1 MKSTTETTRRQRRG
15 HGRPTLH
22 DVADAA
28 GVTRITVSRF
38 MRQPELV
45 AESTAAR
52 IREAIEQTGY
62 VPNQQAGQL
71 ASGNSRIVAAL
82 IPNVGHSIFAETIQ
96 GLTEGLHGSGHEL
109 LLLSTGYS
117 MEREEA
123 QLRALTGWAPG
134 AIIVT
139 GRHHSPGALRM
150 LRDAQAAGT
159 PVVEIW
165 DHPTNR
171 ADSEGFAQIGFDHVA
186 AGRTMA
192 RHLIDKGHVSLAYID
207 SGVGEDFRAH
217 ERGQGFMAEAK
228 AQGVRVK
235 VLRASTGDAFDAGRE
250 MVPLLLAASRT
261 PITAVAFANDH
272 LACGVD
278 GGDQPGSS
286 DTRTTGLAGFWRF
299 SDRPAVA
306 AIALNRAATDCRH
319 RPCRREGGLAIGHK
333 RNRAD
338 QSLTALPTD
347 WKGQYRYDAIA
358 RRRPANLRVAPWSS
372 SRPCKRLL
380 DHCAGGAGRGGGHS
394 QRRAVAGDRQ
404 FGHDRRGVL

>member
-1 MKSTTETTRRQRRG
+1 MKSPTETTRRQRRG

-38 MRQPELV
+38 IRQPELV

-62 VPNQQAGQL
+62 VPNRQAGQL
-71 ASGNSRIVAAL
+71 ASGDSRIVAAL
-82 IPNVGHSIFAETIQ
+82 IPNVGHSIFAATIQ

-109 LLLSTGYS
+109 MLLSTGYS

-139 GRHHSPGALRM
+139 GRHHSPGALR
-150 LRDAQAAGT
+150 LLHDAQAGGT

-171 ADSEGFAQIGFDHVA
+171 ADSEGFAQIGFDHAA
-186 AGRTMA
+186 AGRAMA
-192 RHLIDKGHVSLAYID
+192 QHLIDKGHRSLAYVD
-207 SGVGEDFRAH
+207 SGVAEDFRAH
-217 ERGQGFMAEAK
+217 ERGQGFVAEAK

-250 MVPLLLAASRT
+250 MLLQLAASRT
-261 PITAVAFANDH
+261 PITAAAFANDH
-272 LACGVD
+272 LACGALMEAASRGVQIP
-278 GGDQPGSS
+278 GQLALLGFGDFPIGRQLQPSLS
-286 DTRTTGLAGFWRF
+286 TV
-299 SDRPAVA
+299 RPPTADIGHVA
-306 AIALNRAATDCRH
+306 AQAVLQSVTEGTEPASCKLPCELIGRDSTGAAR
-319 RPCRREGGLAIGHK
+319 
-333 RNRAD
+333 
-338 QSLTALPTD
+338 
-347 WKGQYRYDAIA
+347 
-358 RRRPANLRVAPWSS
+358 
-372 SRPCKRLL
+372 
-380 DHCAGGAGRGGGHS
+380 
-394 QRRAVAGDRQ
+394 
-404 FGHDRRGVL
+404 

>member
-1 MKSTTETTRRQRRG
+1 MKSPTETTRRQRRG

-38 MRQPELV
+38 IRQPELV

-71 ASGNSRIVAAL
+71 ASGASRIVAAL

-96 GLTEGLHGSGHEL
+96 GLTEGLQGSGHEL
-109 LLLSTGYS
+109 MLLSTGYS

-139 GRHHSPGALRM
+139 GRHHAPGALRL

-159 PVVEIW
+159 PVIEIW
-165 DHPTNR
+165 DHPTR
-171 ADSEGFAQIGFDHVA
+171 RGDGEGFTQIGFDHVA
-186 AGRTMA
+186 AGRSMA
-192 RHLIDKGHVSLAYID
+192 QHLIDKGHTSLAYVD
-207 SGVGEDFRAH
+207 SGVAQDFRAH
-217 ERGQGFMAEAK
+217 ERGEGFMAEAK

-250 MVPLLLAASRT
+250 ILRQLAASRT
-261 PITAVAFANDH
+261 PITAAAFANDH
-272 LACGVD
+272 LACGALMEAASRGIQVP
-278 GGDQPGSS
+278 GQLALLGFGDFPIGRQLQPSLS
-286 DTRTTGLAGFWRF
+286 TV
-299 SDRPAVA
+299 RPPTADIGRVA
-306 AIALNRAATDCRH
+306 AKAVLQSVTEGTEPASCKL
-319 RPCRREGGLAIGHK
+319 PCELIDRG
-333 RNRAD
+333 
-338 QSLTALPTD
+338 ST
-347 WKGQYRYDAIA
+347 
-358 RRRPANLRVAPWSS
+358 
-372 SRPCKRLL
+372 
-380 DHCAGGAGRGGGHS
+380 GAVR
-394 QRRAVAGDRQ
+394 
-404 FGHDRRGVL
+404 

>member
-1 MKSTTETTRRQRRG
+1 MKPTTETTKRQRRG

-45 AESTAAR
+45 AESTAVR

-96 GLTEGLHGSGHEL
+96 GLTEGLNGSGHEL

-165 DHPTNR
+165 DHPINR
-171 ADSEGFAQIGFDHVA
+171 TDSEGFAQIGFDHVA

-192 RHLIDKGHVSLAYID
+192 QHLIDKGHVSLAYVD

-272 LACGVD
+272 LACGALMEAISRGVQIP
-278 GGDQPGSS
+278 GQLALLGFGDFPIGRQLQPSLS
-286 DTRTTGLAGFWRF
+286 TV
-299 SDRPAVA
+299 RPPTA
-306 AIALNRAATDCRH
+306 D
-319 RPCRREGGLAIGHK
+319 IGHIAA
-333 RNRAD
+333 NAVL
-338 QSLTALPTD
+338 QSVTKGTEPTSHILPC
-347 WKGQYRYDAIA
+347 QLI
-358 RRRPANLRVAPWSS
+358 
-372 SRPCKRLL
+372 
-380 DHCAGGAGRGGGHS
+380 GRDSTGTT
-394 QRRAVAGDRQ
+394 R
-404 FGHDRRGVL
+404 